1 MDNNNTALLLQL
13 LTNPSTLQQ
22 TLATIKQNQQQSS
35 PTPETTLPVLSN
47 AIIGIINTSAIET
60 IRKAKIKKAY
70 KKGIPAPPKRKN
82 ITPPKNKKTST
93 TNANDNNDFQQSS
106 SDESLSSESFAES
119 SLLLTNK
126 QTTSVTSSNREF

>member
-1 MDNNNTALLLQL
+1 M
-13 LTNPSTLQQ
+13 
-22 TLATIKQNQQQSS
+22 
-35 PTPETTLPVLSN
+35 
-47 AIIGIINTSAIET
+47 IET
-60 IRKAKIKKAY
+60 IRKAKIKEARE
-70 KKGIPAPPKRKN
+70 KGISAPPKCKN

-126 QTTSVTSSNREF
+126 QTTSVTLSNREFWSAPPMNESDFLADNTQQPFNTIDIDDNDTQQNSGKNTIEADTIKADDNDT

>member
-22 TLATIKQNQQQSS
+22 TPATIKQSQQQSS
-35 PTPETTLPVLSN
+35 PTPETILPVPSN
-47 AIIGIINTSAIET
+47 AIIGIVNTSTIET
-60 IRKAKIKKAY
+60 IRKANIKEARE
-70 KKGIPAPPKRKN
+70 KGIPAPSKHKN
-82 ITPPKNKKTST
+82 VTLPKNKKTST

-106 SDESLSSESFAES
+106 LDESSSSESFAES

-126 QTTSVTSSNREF
+126 QTTSVTLSNREF